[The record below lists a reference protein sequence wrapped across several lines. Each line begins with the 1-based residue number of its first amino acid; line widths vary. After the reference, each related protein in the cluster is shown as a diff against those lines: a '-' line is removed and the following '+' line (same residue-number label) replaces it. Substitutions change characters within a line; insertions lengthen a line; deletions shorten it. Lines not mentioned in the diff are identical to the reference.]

1 MFIIR
6 CYILTALYFNPF
18 SAKMKPLIKN
28 RAVNSKRNSHAE
40 FNFSAANQLI
50 LPALLQISLF
60 CLRCCRSVYF
70 LTALLQISLFSD
82 CAAADQ
88 LILPERRFLITDLLS
103 TVHAGCSKH
112 RP

>member
-50 LPALLQISLF
+50 LP
-60 CLRCCRSVYF
+60 
-70 LTALLQISLFSD
+70 
-82 CAAADQ
+82 
-88 LILPERRFLITDLLS
+88 ERRFLITDLLS

>member
-60 CLRCCRSVYF
+60 S
-70 LTALLQISLFSD
+70 A

-88 LILPERRFLITDLLS
+88 FILPERRFLITDLLS